1 MPAVLPTR
9 LPLSGDAALEKT
21 RHADSA
27 AREQR
32 RSSLAAKMAAH
43 RQGTGPAPTAAEI
56 EQCREDA
63 AFEQAMGRLLA
74 DVPLPR

>member
-9 LPLSGDAALEKT
+9 LPLPGDAALEKT

-32 RSSLAAKMAAH
+32 HNSLAAKMVAH
-43 RQGTGPAPTAAEI
+43 QQGTGPAPTAAEI

-74 DVPLPR
+74 DAPLPR

>member
-9 LPLSGDAALEKT
+9 LPLPGDATLEKT
-21 RHADSA
+21 RHADGA
-27 AREQR
+27 AREER
-32 RSSLAAKMAAH
+32 HNSLAARIAAH
-43 RQGTGPAPTAAEI
+43 RQGTGPAPTAAEL

-74 DVPLPR
+74 EAPLSR

>member
-9 LPLSGDAALEKT
+9 LPLPGDAALEKT

-43 RQGTGPAPTAAEI
+43 QQGTGPAPTAAEI
-56 EQCREDA
+56 EQCREDT
-63 AFEQAMGRLLA
+63 AFEQAMSRLLA
-74 DVPLPR
+74 DAPRPR